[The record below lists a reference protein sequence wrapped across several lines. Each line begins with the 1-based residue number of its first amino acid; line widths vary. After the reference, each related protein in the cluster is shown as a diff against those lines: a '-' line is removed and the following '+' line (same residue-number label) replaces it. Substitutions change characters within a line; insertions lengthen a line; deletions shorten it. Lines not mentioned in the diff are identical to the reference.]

1 MRAIFTTP
9 LSLASA
15 EIGFGIS
22 AFGAGSYHEQTPV
35 SLRHTLKPVLKRGAL
50 LAAANWPVAL
60 IQSAA
65 DSLFKLLIAAPL
77 AGGIFLAALVVG
89 AEPRS
94 LMTLDSRELAATIV
108 AALRSHPLVLASFLL
123 SVGVVAIGGSMFV
136 FLIKGGTVGV
146 LVRSEREAAAVEE
159 PPLHLHA
166 VAGASRF
173 SIEYFIESARALYPR
188 YLKLG
193 VVLIAAYLV
202 SGALYLAGV
211 VASRHGSL
219 LTPTLLTALFV
230 CWITLLNFMYLLVQ
244 IVIAADDC
252 GVSAA
257 AARAFAFVRREG
269 RHVWGVFGVILVMVI
284 VATGASLLATAALG
298 LIAVVPF
305 IGLTVLPLEIL
316 AWLFRELVFEYIG
329 LASIGAYVRL
339 YRESSPAVARTDLHP
354 AYPAL
359 GPAGH

>member
-1 MRAIFTTP
+1 M
-9 LSLASA
+9 
-15 EIGFGIS
+15 
-22 AFGAGSYHEQTPV
+22 

-77 AGGIFLAALVVG
+77 VGGIFLAALVVG

-94 LMTLDSRELAATIV
+94 LMTLDSRDLAATIV
-108 AALRSHPLVLASFLL
+108 AALLSHPLVLASFLL
-123 SVGVVAIGGSMFV
+123 ALGVVAIGGSIFV

-146 LVRSEREAAAVEE
+146 LVRSEREAAAIED

-166 VAGASRF
+166 VAEASRF
-173 SIEYFIESARALYPR
+173 SIEYFVESARVLFPR

-193 VVLIAAYLV
+193 FVLMGAYLV
-202 SGALYLAGV
+202 SGTLYVAGLV
-211 VASRHGSL
+211 VNRHGSL

-230 CWITLLNFMYLLVQ
+230 CWMTAVNFVYLLVQ

-257 AARAFAFVRREG
+257 AGRALAFVRRE
-269 RHVWGVFGVILVMVI
+269 RRQVWGVFGVILVMVV

-298 LIAVVPF
+298 LVAVVPF

-339 YRESSPAVARTDLHP
+339 YRESSLAAARTDVRS
-354 AYPAL
+354 AYPVL